1 MWMLDPGFRNWGS
14 RISLEGCHL
23 RRFIWITSTV
33 ALVVILGASASDS
46 PRHSLQVSGRQFLL
60 DGKPFQII
68 SGEMH
73 YARIPREDWHDRL
86 KMARAMGLNTISTYV
101 FWNLHEPKPGVY
113 DFTGQLDVAAFIRAA
128 QKEGL
133 YVILRPGPYVC
144 AEWDLG
150 GLPAWLLADPT
161 VILRSDDPKF
171 MQPVARWLKRLGQEL
186 APLQAARG
194 GPILAV
200 QVENEYGSFDSDHQ
214 YMKHIYE
221 LIAGAGFSDSL
232 LYTADGPEQLP
243 KGTLPGVPAV
253 VNFGPG
259 EAQHAFETLAAFR
272 PNQPLMAGEYWAGWF
287 DEWGGKHAA
296 TDTAQQVADL
306 KWMLMQGYS
315 VNFYMFHGG
324 TTFGFMNGANFY
336 ESYKPQTT
344 SYDYDAALDESGRPT
359 KKYFAFQEVIVA
371 HNPAVKLPDV
381 PQTSPLITVPPFAL
395 TESGSLWGNLGY
407 PVWSDAPETMETLRQ
422 AYGYVLYRTNIAGA
436 ASGELNLDGMHDYAK
451 VYVNGVEQATFDRR
465 LNQPALTIR
474 ADQPDNTLD
483 ILVENGGRV
492 NFGKHLRDQ
501 RKGIAPPVTFAGKEL
516 RRWQIYLLPMTDLNA
531 AKFVP
536 ATPKEETGPGFA
548 RGTFSLTVT
557 GDTFLDMR
565 GFAKGVA
572 WVNGHLLGRFWS
584 IGPQQTL
591 YVPAPW
597 LKVGTN
603 EVVIFDLEPKGT
615 TKLRGLA
622 APVYSQ

>member
-1 MWMLDPGFRNWGS
+1 
-14 RISLEGCHL
+14 
-23 RRFIWITSTV
+23 
-33 ALVVILGASASDS
+33 
-46 PRHSLQVSGRQFLL
+46 
-60 DGKPFQII
+60 
-68 SGEMH
+68 
-73 YARIPREDWHDRL
+73 
-86 KMARAMGLNTISTYV
+86 MGLNTISTYV
-101 FWNLHEPKPGVY
+101 FWNLHEPRPGVY
-113 DFTGQLDVAAFIRAA
+113 DFSGQLDVAAFIRAA
-128 QKEGL
+128 QEEGL
-133 YVILRPGPYVC
+133 NVILRPGPYVC

-161 VILRSDDPKF
+161 IVLRSDDRKF
-171 MQPVARWLKRLGQEL
+171 MQPVARWLNRLGQEL
-186 APLQAARG
+186 APLQATRG

-214 YMKHIYE
+214 YMKHIYD

-287 DEWGGKHAA
+287 DEWGGKHAQ
-296 TDTAQQVADL
+296 TDSAVQTRDL
-306 KWMLMQGYS
+306 QWMLARGYS
-315 VNFYMFHGG
+315 VNLYMFHGG

-336 ESYKPQTT
+336 DSYKPQTT

-359 KKYFAFQEVIVA
+359 EKYFAFRDVIAA
-371 HNPAVKLPDV
+371 HDPSVKLRDV
-381 PQTSPLITVPPFAL
+381 PQTKHPITVASFAL
-395 TESGSLWGNLGY
+395 TESASLWDSLGS
-407 PVWSDAPETMETLRQ
+407 PISREEPETMEMLGQ
-422 AYGYVLYRTNIAGA
+422 SYGYILYRTPIPGA
-436 ASGELNLDGMHDYAK
+436 ATAELTLSGMSDYAK
-451 VYVNGVEQATFDRR
+451 VYVNGTEQGTLDRR
-465 LNQPALTIR
+465 LGQSAVTIR
-474 ADQPDNTLD
+474 TYQPDNTLD

-501 RKGIAPPVTFAGKEL
+501 RKGIAPPVTHAGKEL
-516 RRWQIYLLPMTDLNA
+516 RGWQIYPLPLSDPHSIVF
-531 AKFVP
+531 KSEQPGVQGP
-536 ATPKEETGPGFA
+536 AFY
-548 RGTFSLTVT
+548 RGAFILTNT

-565 GFAKGVA
+565 GFAKGIA
-572 WVNGHLLGRFWS
+572 WVNGHPLGRFWN

-597 LKVGTN
+597 LKVGEN
-603 EVVIFDLEPKGT
+603 EVVIFDLEPQGAP
-615 TKLRGLA
+615 KLVGLN

>member
-1 MWMLDPGFRNWGS
+1 
-14 RISLEGCHL
+14 L
-23 RRFIWITSTV
+23 RKFIRTTIILAF
-33 ALVVILGASASDS
+33 ALSAAAAPNSQ
-46 PRHSLQVSGRQFLL
+46 RHSLQVSGRQFLL

-73 YARIPREDWHDRL
+73 YTRIPREYWHDRL

-113 DFTGQLDVAAFIRAA
+113 DFSGQLDVAAFIRAA
-128 QKEGL
+128 QEEGL

-150 GLPAWLLADPT
+150 GLPAWLRADPT
-161 VILRSDDPKF
+161 IVLRSDDPKF

-186 APLQAARG
+186 APLQATRG

-214 YMKHIYE
+214 YMKHIYD

-272 PNQPLMAGEYWAGWF
+272 PNQPLMSGEYWAGWF
-287 DEWGGKHAA
+287 DEWGGKHAQ
-296 TDTAQQVADL
+296 TDADVQIRDL
-306 KWMLMQGYS
+306 KWMLAQGYS
-315 VNFYMFHGG
+315 VNLYMFHGG

-359 KKYFAFQEVIVA
+359 KKYFAFREVIAA
-371 HNPAVKLPDV
+371 HDPSIKLPYV
-381 PQTSPLITVPPFAL
+381 PQSAPLINVPSLAL
-395 TESGSLWGNLGY
+395 SESASLWDNLGKVISADS
-407 PVWSDAPETMETLRQ
+407 PQTMEMLGQ
-422 AYGYVLYRTNIAGA
+422 SYGYILYRAHIAGA
-436 ASGELNLDGMHDYAK
+436 SSGELKLDGMYDYAK
-451 VYVNGVEQATFDRR
+451 VYVNGVEQGTLDRR
-465 LNQPALTIR
+465 LSQPALTIR
-474 ADQPDNTLD
+474 SDQSDNTLD

-501 RKGIAPPVTFAGKEL
+501 RKGIAPPVTLAGKEL
-516 RRWQIYLLPMTDLNA
+516 KGWQIYPLPMTDLHA
-531 AKFVP
+531 VAFAPSAQAKVGP
-536 ATPKEETGPGFA
+536 AFY
-548 RGTFSLTVT
+548 RGNFTLTKT

-565 GFAKGVA
+565 GFAKGAA
-572 WVNGHLLGRFWS
+572 WVNGRFLGRFWD

-597 LKVGTN
+597 LNPGAN
-603 EVVIFDLEPKGT
+603 EVVIFDLEPKGNP
-615 TKLRGLA
+615 KLQATSG
-622 APVYSQ
+622 PVYGAGSE

>member
-1 MWMLDPGFRNWGS
+1 MYRSFSFAIVLAAA
-14 RISLEGCHL
+14 IIAL
-23 RRFIWITSTV
+23 ST
-33 ALVVILGASASDS
+33 SASTNS
-46 PRHSLQVSGRQFLL
+46 TYHRLGVSGRQFLL

-73 YARIPREDWHDRL
+73 YARIPREYWHDRL

-113 DFTGQLDVAAFIRAA
+113 DFSGQLDIAAFIRAA
-128 QKEGL
+128 QEEGL

-161 VILRSDDPKF
+161 IVLRSDDPKF
-171 MQPVARWLKRLGQEL
+171 MQPVAGWLKRLGQEL
-186 APLQAARG
+186 APLQATHG

-214 YMKHIYE
+214 YMKHIYD
-221 LIAGAGFSDSL
+221 LIAGAGFADSL

-296 TDTAQQVADL
+296 TDMAQQVADL
-306 KWMLMQGYS
+306 KWMLAQGYS
-315 VNFYMFHGG
+315 VNLYMFHGG

-359 KKYFAFQEVIVA
+359 RKYFAFREVIAA
-371 HNPAVKLPDV
+371 HNPAVKLPEV
-381 PQTSPLITVPPFAL
+381 PQTPPLIGIEPCELNQRAR
-395 TESGSLWGNLGY
+395 LWDNPGK
-407 PVWSDAPETMETLRQ
+407 PVSSQTPETMETLGQ
-422 AYGYVLYRTNIAGA
+422 SYGYILYRTHISAA
-436 ASGELNLDGMHDYAK
+436 ASGELKLDGMYDYAK
-451 VYVNGVEQATFDRR
+451 VYVNGIEQESLDRR
-465 LNQPALTIR
+465 LGRSAVTIH
-474 ADQPDNTLD
+474 ADQPARTLD

-501 RKGIAPPVTFAGKEL
+501 RKGIAAPVTLAGKEL
-516 RRWQIYLLPMTDLNA
+516 KAWQIYPLPMSDPHATAFDSGQAGSQGPAFYRGSFTL
-531 AKFVP
+531 AK
-536 ATPKEETGPGFA
+536 
-548 RGTFSLTVT
+548 T

-565 GFAKGVA
+565 DFAKGVA

-603 EVVIFDLEPKGT
+603 EVVIFDLEPHANP
-615 TKLRGLA
+615 KLAGVT

>member
-1 MWMLDPGFRNWGS
+1 MG
-14 RISLEGCHL
+14 IQL
-23 RRFIWITSTV
+23 RKFIWTTIALALALISGV
-33 ALVVILGASASDS
+33 AAPNSQ
-46 PRHSLQVSGRQFLL
+46 RHSLQVSGRQFLL

-73 YARIPREDWHDRL
+73 YPRIPREYWHDRL

-101 FWNLHEPKPGVY
+101 FWNLHEPKPGLY
-113 DFTGQLDVAAFIRAA
+113 DFSGQLDVAAFIRAA
-128 QKEGL
+128 QEEGL

-161 VILRSDDPKF
+161 IVLRSDDPKF

-186 APLQAARG
+186 APLQATRG

-214 YMKHIYE
+214 YMKHIYD

-287 DEWGGKHAA
+287 DEWGGKHAH
-296 TDTAQQVADL
+296 TDADVQIRDL
-306 KWMLMQGYS
+306 KWMLEQGYS
-315 VNFYMFHGG
+315 VNLYMFHGG

-359 KKYFAFQEVIVA
+359 KKYFAFRDVIAA
-371 HNPAVKLPDV
+371 HSPGVKLPDV
-381 PQTSPLITVPPFAL
+381 PQTPPLISVPAFAL
-395 TESGSLWGNLGY
+395 TESSSLWDDLGK
-407 PVWSDAPETMETLRQ
+407 PTSSDLPQTMEMLGQ
-422 AYGYVLYRTNIAGA
+422 SYGYILYRTHIPGTS
-436 ASGELNLDGMHDYAK
+436 SGELKLGGMYDYAK
-451 VYVNGVEQATFDRR
+451 VYVNGVEQGTVDRR
-465 LNQPALTIR
+465 LSQSELTIR
-474 ADQPDNTLD
+474 TDQSDNRLD

-501 RKGIAPPVTFAGKEL
+501 RKGIAPPVTLAGKEL
-516 RRWQIYLLPMTDLNA
+516 KGWHVYPLPMSDAHAITFKSEQADSH
-531 AKFVP
+531 
-536 ATPKEETGPGFA
+536 GP
-548 RGTFSLTVT
+548 TFYHGAVTLTKT

-565 GFAKGVA
+565 GFAKGIA
-572 WVNGHLLGRFWS
+572 WVNGHLLGRFWN

-591 YVPAPW
+591 YVPAAW
-597 LKVGTN
+597 LKAGAN
-603 EVVIFDLEPKGT
+603 EVVIFDLEPKSNPALSGT
-615 TKLRGLA
+615 T
-622 APVYSQ
+622 APVCSH

>member
-1 MWMLDPGFRNWGS
+1 MRKL
-14 RISLEGCHL
+14 
-23 RRFIWITSTV
+23 IWSTFTV
-33 ALVVILGASASDS
+33 ALVLILGASASDP
-46 PRHSLQVSGRQFLL
+46 PRHSLQASGRQFLL
-60 DGKPFQII
+60 DGKPFQIA

-73 YARIPREDWHDRL
+73 YARIPREYWHDRL

-113 DFTGQLDVAAFIRAA
+113 DFAGQLDVAAFIRAA
-128 QKEGL
+128 HQEGL

-150 GLPAWLLADPT
+150 GLPSWLLVDPT
-161 VILRSDDPKF
+161 IVLRSDDPKF

-186 APLQAARG
+186 APLQGIHG

-200 QVENEYGSFDSDHQ
+200 QVENEYGSFGSDRE
-214 YMKHIYE
+214 YMKHIFD
-221 LIAGAGFSDSL
+221 LIAGAGFSDSM

-243 KGTLPGVPAV
+243 RGTLPGVPAV

-287 DEWGGKHAA
+287 DDWGGKHAH
-296 TDTAQQVADL
+296 TDTDVQIRDL
-306 KWMLMQGYS
+306 KWMLEQGYS
-315 VNFYMFHGG
+315 VNLYMFHGG

-344 SYDYDAALDESGRPT
+344 SYDYDAALDESGRPS
-359 KKYFAFQEVIVA
+359 KKYFAFREVIAA
-371 HNPAVKLPDV
+371 HTPTVKLPEV
-381 PQTSPLITVPPFAL
+381 PQLAPPIAVPPFAL
-395 TESGSLWGNLGY
+395 TESASLWDNLGKAIAGES
-407 PVWSDAPETMETLRQ
+407 PQTMEVLGQ
-422 AYGYVLYRTNIAGA
+422 SYGYILYRTHVSGA
-436 ASGELNLDGMHDYAK
+436 TNGELKLDGMYDYANI
-451 VYVNGVEQATFDRR
+451 YVNGVEQGTLDRR
-465 LNQPALTIR
+465 LSQFSLTMHT
-474 ADQPDNTLD
+474 DQPDNTLD

-501 RKGIAPPVTFAGKEL
+501 RKGIASPVTLAGKEL
-516 RRWQIYLLPMTDLNA
+516 RGWQIYPLPMDNPHTIMFKSEQTA
-531 AKFVP
+531 VHGP
-536 ATPKEETGPGFA
+536 AMYRGEFA
-548 RGTFSLTVT
+548 LTKT

-565 GFAKGVA
+565 SLSKGVA

-584 IGPQQTL
+584 LGPQQTL

-603 EVVIFDLEPKGT
+603 EVVIFDLEPRGT
-615 TKLRGLA
+615 PKLSGLT

>member
-1 MWMLDPGFRNWGS
+1 MRTVGS
-14 RISLEGCHL
+14 GISQRGLAL
-23 RRFIWITSTV
+23 RRLTFITFSV
-33 ALVVILGASASDS
+33 AVVLIFGASAPDS

-60 DGKPFQII
+60 DGKSFQII

-73 YARIPREDWHDRL
+73 YARIPREYWHDRL

-113 DFTGQLDVAAFIRAA
+113 DFSGQLDVAAFIRAA
-128 QKEGL
+128 QEEGL

-161 VILRSDDPKF
+161 IVLRSDDPKF
-171 MQPVARWLKRLGQEL
+171 TQQVARWLTRLGQEL
-186 APLQAARG
+186 APLQATRG

-214 YMKHIYE
+214 YMKHIYD
-221 LIAGAGFSDSL
+221 LIAGAGFNDSL
-232 LYTADGPEQLP
+232 LYTADGPEQLT

-259 EAQHAFETLAAFR
+259 ETQHAFETLAAFR

-296 TDTAQQVADL
+296 TNTAQQVADL
-306 KWMLMQGYS
+306 KWMLAQGYS
-315 VNFYMFHGG
+315 VNLYMFHGG
-324 TTFGFMNGANFY
+324 TSFGFMNGANFY

-359 KKYFAFQEVIVA
+359 KKYFSFREVIAA
-371 HNPAVKLPDV
+371 HDPAVKLPEV
-381 PQTSPLITVPPFAL
+381 PQLAPLIDADPFELKRAA
-395 TESGSLWGNLGY
+395 SLWDNLGY
-407 PVWSDAPETMETLRQ
+407 PVWSDAPETMEELRQ

-436 ASGELNLDGMHDYAK
+436 ARGELKLDGMYDYAK
-451 VYVNGVEQATFDRR
+451 VYVNGVEQGTLDRR
-465 LNQPALTIR
+465 LSQSSVTIR
-474 ADQPDNTLD
+474 TDRADNTLD
-483 ILVENGGRV
+483 VLVENGGRV

-501 RKGIAPPVTFAGKEL
+501 RKGIAPPVTSGGKEL
-516 RRWQIYLLPMTDLNA
+516 RGWQTYPLPMSDLHSIVFRGEQA
-531 AKFVP
+531 EVHGP
-536 ATPKEETGPGFA
+536 AFY
-548 RGTFSLTVT
+548 RGSFTLTKT
-557 GDTFLDMR
+557 GDTFFDMR
-565 GFAKGVA
+565 GFTKGVA
-572 WVNGHLLGRFWS
+572 WVNEHMLGRFWD

-603 EVVIFDLEPKGT
+603 EVVIFDLQPHSNPR
-615 TKLRGLA
+615 LRAISG
-622 APVYSQ
+622 PVYGAGSE